1 MDIARQL
8 RTAIRSVLVLTLLT
22 GILYPLAITAVAQV
36 AFPAQANGSLIRS
49 ADGTVVGSALI
60 GQSFSE
66 ARYFH
71 PRPSAAGADGY
82 DAGASSGSNLAPGN
96 QKLIDAVTE
105 RVAAFREAN
114 GLGADARVPVDA
126 VTASAS
132 GLDPDISLANAYL
145 QAPRVARARGMSEAD
160 VRAAIDRLAV
170 RPLLWIFGTPSVN
183 VLRLNLTLDGWTG
196 L

>member
-8 RTAIRSVLVLTLLT
+8 RIAIASMLALTVIT
-22 GILYPLAITAVAQV
+22 GIIYPLAITAVAQV
-36 AFPAQANGSLIRS
+36 AFPSQANGSLLRA
-49 ADGTVVGSALI
+49 ADGTIVGSALI
-60 GQSFSE
+60 GQSFAGAE
-66 ARYFH
+66 YFH
-71 PRPSAAGADGY
+71 SRPSAAGADGY

-105 RVAAFREAN
+105 RVAAYREEN
-114 GLGADARVPVDA
+114 GLAANTPVPVDA

-132 GLDPDISLANAYL
+132 GLDPDITLANAYL
-145 QAPRVARARGMSEAD
+145 QAPRVAKARGMSEAD
-160 VRAAIDRLAV
+160 VRGAIDRLAV
-170 RPLLWIFGTPSVN
+170 RPLLGIFGTPSVN